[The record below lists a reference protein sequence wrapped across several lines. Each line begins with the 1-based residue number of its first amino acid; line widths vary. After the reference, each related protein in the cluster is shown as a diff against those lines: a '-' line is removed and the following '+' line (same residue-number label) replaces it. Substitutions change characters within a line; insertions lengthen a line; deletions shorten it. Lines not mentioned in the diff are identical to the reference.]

1 MTTAHLDDTHR
12 VDVRRRTGSTL
23 GAEAG
28 HWHFSWGAIFAG
40 ALVSIGIWLLLHIL
54 GLGIGLTAI
63 NPDDADSLRGIGMTT
78 GIWSIIAPII
88 AMFVGGIAAARVA
101 GPMPRLG
108 AAIHGAVL
116 WSLATL
122 ASAVLLVSVVSS
134 LIGGITRI
142 GAQAVSGA
150 AQAVGSMDPAALGI
164 GADDLLGPVN
174 DQLRASG
181 RPALSSEQL
190 SAATRDALSTSVRE
204 GRLDRDVLVTALAR
218 NTSLSQADASQ
229 LAARM
234 EQQYNQKTSA
244 LGNQMRDAGTQARGA
259 VLQAA
264 ETTGKGMLGLFL
276 ALLLGL
282 GSAVLGAML
291 GDSREQRLAAQVH

>member
-1 MTTAHLDDTHR
+1 MTTAHLDDRHR
-12 VDVRRRTGSTL
+12 VDVRSPAGSLLAT
-23 GAEAG
+23 ETG
-28 HWHFSWGAIFAG
+28 HWHFSWGALFAG

-63 NPDDADSLRGIGMTT
+63 NPDDVDTLRGIGMTT

-88 AMFVGGIAAARVA
+88 AMFLGGITAARVA

-134 LIGGITRI
+134 LVGGIARI
-142 GAQAVSGA
+142 GAQAVSST
-150 AQAVGSMDPAALGI
+150 AQAVGSLDPSALGI
-164 GADDLLGPVN
+164 SSDDLLGPVN

-181 RPALSSEQL
+181 RPPLSSEQL
-190 SAATRDALSTSVRE
+190 SAATRDALSTSIRE
-204 GRLDRDVLVTALAR
+204 GRVDRGVLVSALAR
-218 NTSLSQADASQ
+218 NTSLSQADATQ
-229 LAARM
+229 LATRI
-234 EQQYNQKTSA
+234 EQEWNQKSSA
-244 LGNQMRDAGTQARGA
+244 LGNQMRDVGTQARGA
-259 VLQAA
+259 ALQAA
-264 ETTGKGMLGLFL
+264 ETTGKGLLGLFL

-291 GDSREQRLAAQVH
+291 GDSREQRLAAQVR